1 MNVGWYVHIHLKV
14 AYEPQVGREERRVK
28 GLDWYLAW
36 APTNT
41 EAGMSIGLS

>member
-1 MNVGWYVHIHLKV
+1 MGWGFHIHLKV

-28 GLDWYLAW
+28 GFVWYLAW

-41 EAGMSIGLS
+41 EEGKSIGLS